1 MTNSTESH
9 DENEANATNRQYAF
23 GLSSRQLFVL
33 VVIVGLIG
41 PGLAVNML
49 ERANLGLLADI
60 VWVVGY
66 GTTIFVVWYIWIR
79 PLDLVGPSGLD
90 ISRTHEGLGDQR
102 EPDADEEDESTMA
115 EGTRPMK
122 ARQSSSEA
130 TDSN

>member
-1 MTNSTESH
+1 MTSSTESH
-9 DENEANATNRQYAF
+9 DENEANTTNRQYAF

-41 PGLAVNML
+41 PGFAVNIL
-49 ERANLGLLADI
+49 DRANLRLLSDI

-66 GTTIFVVWYIWIR
+66 GSTIFVLWFLWIR

-102 EPDADEEDESTMA
+102 ETDVDEEDESMMA
-115 EGTRPMK
+115 EGSRPTK
-122 ARQSSSEA
+122 ERQSSSEA